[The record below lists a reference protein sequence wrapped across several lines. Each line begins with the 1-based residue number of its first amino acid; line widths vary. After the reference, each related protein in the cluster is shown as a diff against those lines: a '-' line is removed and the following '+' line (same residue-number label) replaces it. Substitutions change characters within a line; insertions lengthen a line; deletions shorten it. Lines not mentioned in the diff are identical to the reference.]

1 MGKWKDIHVVTLNSR
16 PILGVRVNLW
26 AQFFLISYCN
36 EEKGE
41 SELLIVPCSEGV
53 LFYLAIWARGRR
65 FSLLL
70 EFLGEG
76 DFFIHQLL
84 SLGSFVDPPRTSITV
99 YK

>member
-70 EFLGEG
+70 EF
-76 DFFIHQLL
+76 FIHQLL
-84 SLGSFVDPPRTSITV
+84 SQGSFADPPRTSITV